1 MTGSAPR
8 SRWWERIPFLDWEML
23 RRIGRDTALERT
35 TLGIMALI
43 GALVAFVKAAPAA
56 QIVPASLFDESRLV
70 WSATLC
76 VSYLVFWYVFQVLVL
91 MRAPSIFLDF
101 HNLQAYLDS
110 FMKVHIHDDIEKRE
124 IRSIHIEVWQ
134 SETKSRPIWRIMTL
148 FILVICFLFFFASVV
163 LLALSIRPALLQI
176 VL

>member
-1 MTGSAPR
+1 MTTTAAR
-8 SRWWERIPFLDWEML
+8 LRWWKRIPLADWETL

-56 QIVPASLFDESRLV
+56 QIVPASLFDESWLI

-91 MRAPSIFLDF
+91 TRAPSIVLDF
-101 HNLQAYLDS
+101 NNLQAYLDS
-110 FMKVHIHDDIEKRE
+110 FMKVYLQDDINKRE
-124 IRSIHIEVWQ
+124 LRSIYIEVWQ
-134 SETKSRPIWRIMTL
+134 NETKSRPIWRILTII
-148 FILVICFLFFFASVV
+148 ILVTCFLFFSASIV

-176 VL
+176 AL